1 MRHFQNFF
9 LKNSASRLGTSP
21 KNTLFDVSFVSIR
34 FNVSRFSD
42 EPGFEKKSIGE
53 IIDHFMRMKLKNVD
67 RRKLIDV
74 GVYFF
79 LRKMR
84 EK

>member
-1 MRHFQNFF
+1 MIDNFTLSIF
-9 LKNSASRLGTSP
+9 SKP

-42 EPGFEKKSIGE
+42 EPGFEKNSKGE

-67 RRKLIDV
+67 R
-74 GVYFF
+74 
-79 LRKMR
+79 
-84 EK
+84 